1 MSLLKRSAPGLT
13 REYRQSNCQWPSSPY
28 LTAPLMAVHTSRVRS
43 NIRCTISLDLMFGA
57 FCGSP
62 LSKVAA
68 LLPYLAGGSY
78 LSPVGS
84 KQIASRM
91 LRARED
97 GPPRTLGSW
106 IVFLFVCFLF
116 GFFCFGSFSFSFYSL
131 SDFFLFLQILFLNN
145 FCNTWWHFSN
155 TH

>member
-97 GPPRTLGSW
+97 GPPRTLRFLNCFFICVFFVW
-106 IVFLFVCFLF
+106 VFLFW
-116 GFFCFGSFSFSFYSL
+116 FFF
-131 SDFFLFLQILFLNN
+131 FFLLLSFRFFFVFAN
-145 FCNTWWHFSN
+145 FIFK
-155 TH
+155 